1 MSDVSELLRQ
11 ISQGNAESADQLL
24 PLVYD
29 ELRRLAAHKLRKEPG
44 QATLQPTA
52 LVHEAYLRL
61 IGDDPG
67 MAWDNKGHFFVAA
80 AEAMHRILVE
90 SARRKRSQKRGG
102 GMAKQEL
109 DEEAIILPQPSED
122 LLALNEALERLCE
135 KDPVKAQLVKL
146 RYFAALTNSEAA
158 AALGISTATAERHWA
173 YARAWLHQEVRG
185 CGEPEES
192 ATGTK
197 HR

>member
-1 MSDVSELLRQ
+1 MNDVSGLLHQ
-11 ISQGNAESADQLL
+11 ISQGSAESAAELL

-29 ELRRLAAHKLRKEPG
+29 ELRRLAAQKLRKESG
-44 QATLQPTA
+44 QGTLQPTA

-61 IGDDPG
+61 IGDDAE
-67 MAWDNKGHFFVAA
+67 MAWDSKAHFFVAA

-102 GMAKQEL
+102 GLAKHDL
-109 DEEAIILPQPSED
+109 DEEAFELPQPSED
-122 LLALNEALERLCE
+122 LLALNEALERLSE

-185 CGEPEES
+185 YREPQDPE
-192 ATGTK
+192 TG
-197 HR
+197 RSQR